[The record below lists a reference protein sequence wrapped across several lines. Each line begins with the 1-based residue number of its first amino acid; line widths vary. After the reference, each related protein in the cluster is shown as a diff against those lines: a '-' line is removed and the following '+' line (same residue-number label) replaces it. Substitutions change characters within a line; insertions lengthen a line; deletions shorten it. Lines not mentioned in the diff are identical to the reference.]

1 MISRRLFIQTLVA
14 TATLAAC
21 QKNEPTGGTDYTDNT
36 SPPANNT
43 IGPYMAPAVLAGR
56 LADVK
61 SGKVQL
67 LHVGPEAVFH
77 RGRIPGARWIGEAG
91 EADGYAALIDAMKK
105 APADSEIVLYCG
117 CCAVRDCPNVR
128 PASRALRE
136 AGHPKTFVLDLP
148 TNFKTDWENKGYET
162 LRG

>member
-1 MISRRLFIQTLVA
+1 MQSLVA
-14 TATLAAC
+14 TAALAAC
-21 QKNEPTGGTDYTDNT
+21 QKTEPTGGTGSTDNAPT
-36 SPPANNT
+36 NDT
-43 IGPYMAPAVLAGR
+43 IGPYMAPAVLAAR

-67 LHVGPEAVFH
+67 LHVGPEAVFR

-91 EADGYAALIDAMKK
+91 EDDGYAALVDAMKK
-105 APADSEIVLYCG
+105 APADTELVLYCG

-136 AGHPKTFVLDLP
+136 AGHPKTSVLDLP
-148 TNFKTDWENKGYET
+148 TNFKTDWENKGYATE
-162 LRG
+162 RG